1 MKKYSFSLVLLLILC
16 CTSCDDFVFGNMHI
30 NYTENPLEQKE
41 VPHSGA
47 DAMVDSL
54 QKKAPFTGDMKDPD
68 KDGVF
73 HNWARCVVM
82 FKEGHSHGDEKF
94 HGNYVYPDAPW
105 RQEEFVVVENNN
117 AQYPTVK
124 VEWEKSIQTK
134 FEKKL
139 GKPTPKQPY
148 IRLIGGDKNLWGI
161 CLYFL
166 DKNGKLLN
174 DEIYK
179 HSDEYQIFFTISDVD
194 DKGNPYKVM
203 DCRGTWQ
210 LDKNGENGKVDP
222 TPLESPYFKTV
233 DEDKSLGKNV
243 FERRQKATKN
253 LFEYFYRDTWYQNAM
268 ADGMR
273 EFYNIRLL
281 PPLDASDANTCA
293 TYNKDCVG
301 LKGHINFYYEAN
313 EPSSNFRPEIDGRYE
328 NGEKEN
334 DTWPFKVKGFTSDH
348 EQYSRPSY
356 ILPYFYL
363 SVRVMKIK
371 KGKKAYI
378 PKATIAN
385 KELDYAGY
393 WDWMKSVKACAPF
406 YDPDWNSKVTPLE
419 VPEWEEL
426 TRFNIPI
433 KVYCNRFDSDP
444 TNVSPTEP
452 YYYYLG
458 KEIGLTGKEAYK
470 ASQNVKTHG
479 FGAFGNW
486 FL

>member
-30 NYTENPLEQKE
+30 NYTENPLELKE
-41 VPHSGA
+41 QAHSGA
-47 DAMVDSL
+47 DLLLDSL
-54 QKKAPFTGDMKDPD
+54 QRKAPFSGDMKDPD
-68 KDGVF
+68 KDGAF

-94 HGNYVYPDAPW
+94 HGNYLYPNAPW
-105 RQEEFVVVENNN
+105 KQEEFVIVENNN
-117 AQYPTVK
+117 ADFPTVK
-124 VEWEKSIQTK
+124 VEWEKSIQTV

-139 GKPTPKQPY
+139 GKPTPEHPY
-148 IRLIGGDKNLWGI
+148 IRLIGGDKNLWGL

-166 DKNGKLLN
+166 DKDGNLLN

-203 DCRGTWQ
+203 DCRGTWIDDESNNKHEIGSTPIESEYFANIDAKKSN
-210 LDKNGENGKVDP
+210 DKDIF
-222 TPLESPYFKTV
+222 TLRQ
-233 DEDKSLGKNV
+233 NV
-243 FERRQKATKN
+243 TRN
-253 LFEYFYRDTWYQNAM
+253 LFEYAYRDTWTQNSM

-281 PPLDASDANTCA
+281 PPLDKTDANTS
-293 TYNKDCVG
+293 TYYDKDCVG
-301 LKGHINFYYEAN
+301 LKGHINFYYESN
-313 EPSSNFRPEIDGRYE
+313 EPTSNHREKIDEREGGKVD
-328 NGEKEN
+328 N
-334 DTWPFKVKGFTSDH
+334 TWPLKVKDYNGGDNAT
-348 EQYSRPSY
+348 YTRPSY

-363 SVRVMKIK
+363 SVRVMKCS
-371 KGKKAYI
+371 KGRKTYI
-378 PKATIAN
+378 PKAVIQNA
-385 KELDYAGY
+385 ELDYAGY
-393 WDWMKSVKACAPF
+393 WDGMLSKKACAPF
-406 YDPDWNSKVTPLE
+406 YDPDWNSKVTSLE
-419 VPEWEEL
+419 VPDWKEII
-426 TRFNIPI
+426 RFNIPI
-433 KVYCNRFDSDP
+433 KVYCDRFDSDP
-444 TNVSPTEP
+444 TRVSTNDP

-458 KEIGLTGKEAYK
+458 KEIGLTGEEAYG